1 MLRDLGHRAIGRQ
14 VALQDDQAAF
24 SPKRAGQR
32 RDDLLAGG
40 LLDRLALLA
49 EGAPGDGQRVAV
61 DVAAIDQ
68 TLRQDGDPSGSVQL
82 DRSKTSTGL
91 EVAQQRSTA
100 ADAIDIVDR
109 EVDADLARQGEQV
122 KHRVGRATACG
133 DRGDRVVEG
142 AARQDLRR
150 PPIGRE
156 HVEREL
162 AHPLRGPVLLGIHLR
177 DGVEAHG
184 READHL
190 HQHRHRVRRVLAAA
204 RARTRTSDGLEL
216 GEVGVGDLARG
227 RRADRLVDVAH
238 RDLLAAPR
246 AGHDRAAI

>member
-1 MLRDLGHRAIGRQ
+1 MRFGWRPILQPGGDVDVLDRQLSRGDVDLDDVAVLQGGQRAPYRRLRRDVTQHQATGGAREPAVGHHRHRFAESFADDRGRDLQHLAHAGPTLRTLVPDDHRVARFYTPRVDRRERVLLAVENAGRAAVRGWRVLRDLGHRAIGRQ

-100 ADAIDIVDR
+100 ADAIDI
-109 EVDADLARQGEQV
+109 
-122 KHRVGRATACG
+122 
-133 DRGDRVVEG
+133 
-142 AARQDLRR
+142 
-150 PPIGRE
+150 
-156 HVEREL
+156 
-162 AHPLRGPVLLGIHLR
+162 
-177 DGVEAHG
+177 
-184 READHL
+184 
-190 HQHRHRVRRVLAAA
+190 
-204 RARTRTSDGLEL
+204 
-216 GEVGVGDLARG
+216 
-227 RRADRLVDVAH
+227 
-238 RDLLAAPR
+238 
-246 AGHDRAAI
+246 